1 LFPIFFVLVAGYFVW
16 EGLGFRPK
24 AASFPLLLGTAVI
37 ILAVA
42 QIVKNGWE
50 DGNGDVMDLG
60 MLSAGVEGRSRSAAI
75 LFGLICSFLVLAMI
89 IGLDY
94 AAITLAAVSPAAL
107 MVGKRPWA
115 WGFLTGGI
123 IAGAVVF
130 VFDNLMHI
138 IWPEP
143 ILWTWVL
150 GALF

>member
-1 LFPIFFVLVAGYFVW
+1 MA
-16 EGLGFRPK
+16 
-24 AASFPLLLGTAVI
+24 T
-37 ILAVA
+37 
-42 QIVKNGWE
+42 
-50 DGNGDVMDLG
+50 
-60 MLSAGVEGRSRSAAI
+60 
-75 LFGLICSFLVLAMI
+75 I

-143 ILWTWVL
+143 ILWTWVQ
-150 GALF
+150 AVLF